1 MVSYLFFQIDI
12 YSSINFTAPASPA
25 DNSTQII
32 HSNSDLEK
40 AFLGKMTQIY
50 CGLLEQDTTNKFNI
64 LLQNNTNSTLKII
77 DASVT
82 CGCVQLSEI
91 PKIILPGQ
99 DKLLSFTMASSL
111 KTGVLRQRIVV
122 RTDSKDP
129 RHSLYN
135 IEVIASIKSAWT
147 KPDVL
152 NYVSTGS
159 SNRIVGEFTLFSL
172 GYPSA
177 VVKSIKCDNAY
188 YSFNVGRK
196 ISNQSYLNSSNERS
210 ISQNVKVELDKNT
223 PIGQHSA
230 NLTIRIETDSETVTL
245 SKQINCQLHSLV
257 DCKPS
262 NVFFADTVP
271 QKEYSETIYLNNTGS
286 QDIDMSAVKF
296 FPTSDM
302 ITTKLKSVSKN
313 SLSVE
318 IFCRINSNSPRA
330 LLKEKITAKI
340 GDQTVSVI
348 PVIVLLKR

>member
-1 MVSYLFFQIDI
+1 MDI
-12 YSSINFTAPASPA
+12 YSSSNFTVPTSSAKK
-25 DNSTQII
+25 STQNI
-32 HSNSDLEK
+32 HSNSHLEK
-40 AFLGKMTQIY
+40 AFLGKKTQMY
-50 CGLLEQDTTNKFNI
+50 CGILEQDTTKKFNI
-64 LLQNNTNSTLKII
+64 LLQNNTNSTLKIM

-82 CGCVQLSEI
+82 CGCVQLIEI
-91 PKIILPGQ
+91 PKVILPGQ
-99 DKLLSFTMASSL
+99 DKLLSFTMASGL

-172 GYPSA
+172 GYPFA

-188 YSFNVGRK
+188 YSFNVGRS
-196 ISNQSYLNSSNERS
+196 ISNQSHLNSSHEPS
-210 ISQNVKVELDKNT
+210 ISQVIKVELDKNT
-223 PIGQHSA
+223 PIGQHSG
-230 NLTIRIETDSETVTL
+230 NLTIGIETDSETVTL
-245 SKQINCQLHSLV
+245 SKQITCHLNSLV

-262 NVFFADTVP
+262 NVFFADAVP
-271 QKEYSETIYLNNTGS
+271 QQEYSETIHLNNSGF
-286 QDIDMSAVKF
+286 QNIDMSAVKL
-296 FPTSDM
+296 FPTSDI
-302 ITTKLKSVSKN
+302 ITTKLKTVGKN

-330 LLKEKITAKI
+330 LLREKITAKI